1 MADRKRQPSPPAL
14 PLQLVARQRTNPNA
28 MSSAAGKAQG
38 TRQSQSG
45 SCSDSHMLAD
55 SAPDLAPSQC
65 PSLYAR
71 LYKCRISGSHFSPA
85 TRAPPSELAFT
96 MLFARVDPRKQNS
109 SAYSTLVGRLQHA
122 NAINTPADKPEME
135 SCCWPMAA
143 QHVAVL
149 LPKLAA
155 HFSTGL
161 NWTRLDFPC
170 FFPAWPCSKSISW
183 KLIVYACV

>member
-1 MADRKRQPSPPAL
+1 
-14 PLQLVARQRTNPNA
+14 
-28 MSSAAGKAQG
+28 
-38 TRQSQSG
+38 
-45 SCSDSHMLAD
+45 MLAD
-55 SAPDLAPSQC
+55 SAPNPASSQSPTPS
-65 PSLYAR
+65 AR

-85 TRAPPSELAFT
+85 TPAPPSELAFT

-170 FFPAWPCSKSISW
+170 FFPAWLCSKSISW
-183 KLIVYACV
+183 KLIVYACVCVCEGVGAGKKLNAHII

>member
-1 MADRKRQPSPPAL
+1 M
-14 PLQLVARQRTNPNA
+14 
-28 MSSAAGKAQG
+28 
-38 TRQSQSG
+38 G
-45 SCSDSHMLAD
+45 SYSDSRMLVD
-55 SAPDLAPSQC
+55 SAPDAAPPQSFSHCLTVQMSNKRK
-65 PSLYAR
+65 SLQT
-71 LYKCRISGSHFSPA
+71 SDS
-85 TRAPPSELAFT
+85 TPPSELAFT
-96 MLFARVDPRKQNS
+96 MLFARFDPRKQNS

-143 QHVAVL
+143 QHVAVM

-170 FFPAWPCSKSISW
+170 FFPAWLCAKSISW
-183 KLIVYACV
+183 KLIVYACVYVYVCE